1 MPNPSGN
8 RRSCCGKSWLRYN
21 DHRTCPGANAPGL
34 FMDLFKF
41 QFIVLFKSVQPGKK
55 HHCHCEE
62 RSDVAISR

>member
-41 QFIVLFKSVQPGKK
+41 QFIFLFGMLS
-55 HHCHCEE
+55 
-62 RSDVAISR
+62 